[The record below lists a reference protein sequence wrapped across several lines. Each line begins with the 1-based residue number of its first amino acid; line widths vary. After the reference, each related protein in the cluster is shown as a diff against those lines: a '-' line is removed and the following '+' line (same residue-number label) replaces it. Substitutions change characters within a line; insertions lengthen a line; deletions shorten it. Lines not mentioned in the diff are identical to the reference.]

1 MDSMIDETS
10 VAAIRAAA
18 EPLPDLDDPGFG
30 EAFDRFADARLVLLG
45 EASHGTSEFYR
56 ARASITRR
64 LIERHGFSIVALE
77 ADWPD
82 VARLDRYV
90 RQRRQREGEEAAF
103 ERFPSWMWRNA
114 EFGCFL
120 SWLHGHNRLLSED
133 AKAGVYGLDLYNL
146 HSSMQ
151 AVVGFLQEKD
161 PALAEEARQR
171 YSCLAPFSRD
181 PAQYGARARSA
192 GFAFCAQGVVE
203 MLTELLERQCLGGD
217 CDEWLDAAANARLV
231 KNAEH
236 YYRSMFLSDES
247 SWNARD
253 THMFE
258 MLCHLLEH
266 KGPQAKAVVW
276 AHNSH
281 IGDALATG
289 MGRERGELNIGQL
302 AKERFGD
309 EARLIGFGTDGGTV
323 AAADDWD
330 GPLKIKQ
337 VRPSLADSHERLCH
351 ETGLERFLLDL
362 REGGPEPARE
372 ERLER
377 FIGVI
382 YRPDTERWSHYSEA
396 VLAEQFDA
404 WVWFDKTNA
413 ISPLSDL
420 HLASEPEM
428 WPFGL

>member
-1 MDSMIDETS
+1 
-10 VAAIRAAA
+10 
-18 EPLPDLDDPGFG
+18 
-30 EAFDRFADARLVLLG
+30 
-45 EASHGTSEFYR
+45 
-56 ARASITRR
+56 
-64 LIERHGFSIVALE
+64 
-77 ADWPD
+77 
-82 VARLDRYV
+82 
-90 RQRRQREGEEAAF
+90 
-103 ERFPSWMWRNA
+103 MWRNA
-114 EFGCFL
+114 EFDGFVR
-120 SWLHGHNRLLSED
+120 WLHEHNRLLSDE
-133 AKAGVYGLDLYNL
+133 AKAGIYGLDLYNL
-146 HSSMQ
+146 HGSMQ
-151 AVVGFLQEKD
+151 AVIGFLEEKD
-161 PALAEEARQR
+161 PALAVEARQR

-181 PAQYGARARSA
+181 PAQYGAVATSA
-192 GFAFCAQGVVE
+192 GYAFCEGGAVA

-231 KNAEH
+231 KNAEG
-236 YYRSMFLSDES
+236 YYRSMFQSDES

-258 MLCHLLEH
+258 TLCQLLEH

-281 IGDALATG
+281 IGDARATG

-309 EARLIGFGTDGGTV
+309 GARLIGFGTDHGTV

-330 GPLKIKQ
+330 GPLRIKE
-337 VRPSLADSHERLCH
+337 VRPSRPDSHERLSH

-362 REGGPEPARE
+362 RDGGPAPARE

-382 YRPDTERWSHYSEA
+382 YRPQTERWSHYSEA
-396 VLAEQFDA
+396 VLAEQFDG
-404 WVWFDKTNA
+404 WVWFDGTRA
-413 ISPLSDL
+413 VTPLADL
-420 HLASEPEM
+420 HGGSEPEL